1 MTDFTT
7 TEGAISSAT
16 ERKLKIREYLYRC
29 GVRPHLRG
37 FKALEV
43 AIGLCLD
50 DSGYLVAICKR
61 LYPAVAAT
69 VGITAVAV
77 ERDIRHA
84 ISRASDCCCNLSQ
97 VVGFPWDF
105 NRETYTNAQF
115 ISGAVVNLGGEL

>member
-1 MTDFTT
+1 MTDFIM

-50 DSGYLVAICKR
+50 DSGYLDAICKR
-61 LYPAVAAT
+61 LYPAVAAQLGT
-69 VGITAVAV
+69 TATAA
-77 ERDIRHA
+77 ERAIRFA
-84 ISRASDCCCNLSQ
+84 IERASDCCPDIAQ
-97 VVGFPWDF
+97 VVGFAWDCQ
-105 NRETYTNAQF
+105 RATYTNAQF
-115 ISGAVVNLGGEL
+115 IFGAVVNLGGEL